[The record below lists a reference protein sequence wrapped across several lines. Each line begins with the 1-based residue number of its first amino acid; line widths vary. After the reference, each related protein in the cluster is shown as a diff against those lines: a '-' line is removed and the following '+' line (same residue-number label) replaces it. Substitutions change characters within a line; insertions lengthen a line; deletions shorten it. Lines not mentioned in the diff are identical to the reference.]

1 MSKPRTPSQR
11 PRVLLLANHQK
22 QDVNDALRTLRPWL
36 SRRARIVAE
45 HDSREMSPRIA
56 AELPPVDLAIVL
68 GGDGT
73 LLAQARA
80 LAGRHVPL
88 LGVNFGKLGFMAEFS
103 LEELRKF
110 WPQIAAGKCRTTRR
124 IMLDVSVGVG
134 GGNGRRKNG
143 SRLLRKDAAVTAG
156 LAAGAGDTSDSTDAS
171 AEVFSCLAV
180 NDAVIT
186 AGPPFRMIDLE
197 LVIDPD
203 DDNAFITRF
212 TADGVIVSTPSG
224 STAYN
229 LAAGGPIV
237 SPQVGAVC
245 ITPLCPH
252 SLSFRPIITR
262 AEADTRVRLMRGND
276 GTTLV
281 IDGQRSTPLREGQE
295 VRVRLSDK
303 YLELVHNP
311 TFSYWKLLAT
321 KLRWAARP
329 RRG

>member
-1 MSKPRTPSQR
+1 MPSTSTR
-11 PRVLLLANHQK
+11 SSRLRILLLANHQK
-22 QDVNDALRTLRPWL
+22 PEVNDALSALRPWL
-36 SRRARIVAE
+36 KRRSSIVAE
-45 HDSREMSPRIA
+45 LDSRETSPAVA
-56 AELPPVDLAIVL
+56 ATLPPVDLAIVL

-80 LAGRHVPL
+80 LAERPVPL

-103 LEELRKF
+103 LEELRQF
-110 WPQIAAGKCRTTRR
+110 WPRIAAGKCQTTRR
-124 IMLDVSVGVG
+124 IMLDVSVGDAT
-134 GGNGRRKNG
+134 GNPRRRNG
-143 SRLLRKDAAVTAG
+143 ARASKDAAAPQP
-156 LAAGAGDTSDSTDAS
+156 AIAGDSAGTSGVAS
-171 AEVFSCLAV
+171 SRGFTCLAV

-197 LVIDPD
+197 LVIDPAN
-203 DDNAFITRF
+203 DNAFTTRF

-237 SPQVGAVC
+237 SPQVDALC

-252 SLSFRPIITR
+252 SLSFRPIVAR
-262 AEADTRVRLMRGND
+262 AEADTRVRLVRGNE

-281 IDGQRSTPLREGQE
+281 IDGQRSTFLREGQE
-295 VRVRLSDK
+295 VRVQLSDK
-303 YLELVHNP
+303 HLELVHNP
-311 TFSYWKLLAT
+311 TFSYWRLLAT

>member
-1 MSKPRTPSQR
+1 MPSPRTPSPR
-11 PRVLLLANHQK
+11 PRILLLANHQK
-22 QDVNDALRTLRPWL
+22 PDVNDALRQLRPWL
-36 SRRARIVAE
+36 SRRAVVVAE
-45 HDSREMSPRIA
+45 HDSREMSPAIA
-56 AELPPVDLAIVL
+56 AALPPVDLAIVL

-80 LAGRHVPL
+80 LAERPVPL

-103 LEELRKF
+103 LEELRQF
-110 WPQIAAGKCRTTRR
+110 WPQIAAGKCQLTRR
-124 IMLDVSVGVG
+124 IMLDVYVTAP
-134 GGNGRRKNG
+134 GNGRRKGRSRTSAAATGQG
-143 SRLLRKDAAVTAG
+143 SPGAAA
-156 LAAGAGDTSDSTDAS
+156 
-171 AEVFSCLAV
+171 FQCLAV

-186 AGPPFRMIDLE
+186 AGPPYRMIDLD
-197 LVIDPD
+197 LTIDPD
-203 DDNAFITRF
+203 ADSVYTTRF

-237 SPQVGAVC
+237 SPRVDAVC

-262 AEADTRVRLMRGND
+262 AEADTRVRLIRGNE

-295 VRVRLSDK
+295 VRVQLSDK